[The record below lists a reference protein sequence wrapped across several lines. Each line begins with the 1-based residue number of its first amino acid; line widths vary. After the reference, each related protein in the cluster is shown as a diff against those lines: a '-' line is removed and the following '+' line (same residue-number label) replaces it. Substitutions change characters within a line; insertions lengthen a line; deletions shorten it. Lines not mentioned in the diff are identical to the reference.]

1 MHQVEWLVITHI
13 SRALWVIRRMNTSLL
28 KNGSAVAGGIITA
41 IFTVVPEEFFKYGF
55 IACNWSDT
63 TVVFVNRLFV
73 CAVVLVLSCIGY
85 YFYLRIRRKVTIS
98 DKTFTIIVE
107 YKDLYKVKKGKKV
120 VNFDECYSTHVGSRP
135 EDIKPDSIC
144 GQYLAKHPI
153 NNMQCLMLA
162 SGIQSS
168 GVSLYN
174 NTPKY
179 ASGTL
184 VPKDDF
190 LLMAFA
196 KLDAQGLGR
205 MTYVEYLECLDKLWE
220 QIDLYH
226 GTDDV
231 YLPIL
236 GSGITRFDKD
246 LTQQELLDIMIAS
259 YRLSPK
265 KIKKPDVLHIVC
277 KKQDDFTLNDIIGV
291 D

>member
-1 MHQVEWLVITHI
+1 MKSVFFKKGCAI
-13 SRALWVIRRMNTSLL
+13 
-28 KNGSAVAGGIITA
+28 AGGIISVV
-41 IFTVVPEEFFKYGF
+41 FTVVPENVFMLGF
-55 IACNWSDT
+55 VACTWSDT
-63 TVVFVNRLFV
+63 VVVFANRLFL
-73 CAVVLVLSCIGY
+73 CAAILVLSCFGY
-85 YFYLRIRRKVTIS
+85 FIYLKIRRKVTIS
-98 DKTFTIIVE
+98 DKAFIIKVE
-107 YKDLYKVKKGKKV
+107 YKNLFIIKKGKHV
-120 VNFDECYSTHVGSRP
+120 INFDECYSTHVGNRP
-135 EDIKPDSIC
+135 EDVKPDSVC
-144 GQYLAKHPI
+144 GQYLAKYPI
-153 NNMQCLMLA
+153 DNMQSLIKA

-179 ASGTL
+179 ESGTL
-184 VPKDDF
+184 IPRDNF

-226 GTDDV
+226 GTGDV

-236 GSGITRFDKD
+236 GSRITRFDKD
-246 LTQQELLDIMIAS
+246 LTQQELLDIIIAS

-265 KIKKPDVLHIVC
+265 KMKKPNVLHIVC
-277 KKQDDFTLNDIIGV
+277 RKQEGFSLNDIIGV